1 MASAIVAVAGSL
13 LGVALGFVLQ
23 YWQHRWHLA
32 DLKREAYKELLRAI
46 SASYHQACSG
56 GDKSEDANI
65 LKARAVIELLAEPD
79 IGEATRQLEQQV
91 YKTHEKIRGES
102 REAAAEEVDKTDHDR
117 KELIKKFQPDL
128 GIRPHRM
135 RAWWRAKVL
144 TVVFEWPGGGTHL
157 PRTGSS
163 ATDPEG
169 SSATGPARGIGHAH
183 VASRQP

>member
-1 MASAIVAVAGSL
+1 MASAIVAVVGSL

-79 IGEATRQLEQQV
+79 IAEATRQLEQQV
-91 YKTHEKIRGES
+91 YKTHEKIRGEGS
-102 REAAAEEVDKTDHDR
+102 EAAAEEVDKTDHDR

-144 TVVFEWPGGGTHL
+144 TVVFEWPAGGTHL
-157 PRTGSS
+157 PLTGAMRLSGVHAGVTRMRSSPGSS
-163 ATDPEG
+163 
-169 SSATGPARGIGHAH
+169 RL
-183 VASRQP
+183 RW